1 MDSYRAGLQVEPENS
16 LCKQGLAKVGQAIN
30 SANSSGMP
38 DQERAAHAM
47 ADPEIQRI
55 LTDPTIRQVLQDFQE
70 NPKFA
75 QQAIQKDAGIRE
87 KIERLVAAGV
97 LQVK

>member
-1 MDSYRAGLQVEPENS
+1 MDSYRAGLQIEPDNS
-16 LCKQGLAKVGQAIN
+16 LCRQGLTKVTQAIN
-30 SANSSGMP
+30 SASAAAP

-55 LTDPTIRQVLQDFQE
+55 LSDPTIRQVLQDFQE

-75 QQAIQKDAGIRE
+75 QKAMQDAGIRE
-87 KIERLVAAGV
+87 KIERLIAAGV